1 MDMWCLLVL
10 AAKLSSYIWLD
21 VNHVMVKVLVR
32 NALFNLKETFLLG
45 LGYNSLNMVCNSI
58 VHDKLGDQIYNFA
71 YLFICM
77 SG

>member
-1 MDMWCLLVL
+1 
-10 AAKLSSYIWLD
+10 
-21 VNHVMVKVLVR
+21 MVKVLVR